1 MAHRKITMY
10 RAFANESAVRCK
22 IAMAF
27 CLVLIIAFVPPVQ
40 AQDDG
45 KSERFDD
52 RFRIYLGGF
61 FPDVNSEITINGS
74 TVNPPPINVEDLLGV
89 EDSSSVFWGGA
100 QWHISR
106 RNSLEMEFFSLNRDG
121 FINLIPDPI
130 AVGDLIIESGS
141 INTTFD
147 LSLGRLTYG
156 FSVVRNDRMNIQLK
170 AGLHV
175 ADISATLQLAGAVC
189 DVSMGQMPPG
199 CPGGQTP
206 PDEGE
211 DVTAPL
217 PHLGASFQYAITP
230 TIAAR
235 FEVIGFALELD
246 SIDGSL
252 IEIDADIVWY
262 PWRHWG
268 FGAGVRYFD
277 VDVESKGS
285 ELNGKF
291 EFEYWGPAVYVVTT
305 F

>member
-1 MAHRKITMY
+1 MRKSI
-10 RAFANESAVRCK
+10 FFPSWL
-22 IAMAF
+22 F
-27 CLVLIIAFVPPVQ
+27 LIIAFVPPVQ

-74 TVNPPPINVEDLLGV
+74 IVKPPPIDVENLLGI
-89 EDSSSVFWGGA
+89 ENTSSVLWGGA
-100 QWHISR
+100 AWHISR
-106 RNSLEMEFFSLNRDG
+106 RNSLEMEFFSLDRDG

-130 AVGDLIIESGS
+130 EVGDLIIESGS

-147 LSLGRLTYG
+147 ISIGRLTYG
-156 FSVVRNDRMNIQLK
+156 FSVVRTDRMDIALK

-175 ADISATLQLAGAVC
+175 ADMSANLQLAGAVC
-189 DVSMGQMPPG
+189 DVSLGQMPPG

-206 PDEGE
+206 PDESE
-211 DVTAPL
+211 DITAPL
-217 PHLGASFQYAITP
+217 PHFGGSFRYAITP
-230 TIAAR
+230 TIGAR
-235 FEVIGFALELD
+235 FEVIGFAIELD
-246 SIDGSL
+246 NIDGSL
-252 IEIDADIVWY
+252 VEIDADIAWY

-268 FGAGVRYFD
+268 FGAGVRYFN
-277 VDVESKGS
+277 VDVEAQGS

-291 EFEYWGPAVYVVTT
+291 EFEYFGPAVYVVTT